1 MRLCLV
7 ASKPTDSVILG
18 FLPAAA
24 RLGLEVVLL
33 TDQPE
38 ERRRARARSWPL
50 GRPGCPRPGAEPGT
64 EHVGDGPPARF
75 LGCDVLG
82 MPAS

>member
-38 ERRRARARSWPL
+38 EHERARARSRQL
-50 GRPGCPRPGAEPGT
+50 GRPPGFSA
-64 EHVGDGPPARF
+64 AM
-75 LGCDVLG
+75 CG